1 MEETE
6 TKQQKGNVK
15 AAGNP
20 GQSHGAVKT
29 SEKMLGENRW
39 NCGLS
44 KGEYFLSVPFVYG
57 IFV

>member
-20 GQSHGAVKT
+20 G
-29 SEKMLGENRW
+29 EK
-39 NCGLS
+39 CAALS
-44 KGEYFLSVPFVYG
+44 DFRKRAADMGRAK
-57 IFV
+57 

>member
-29 SEKMLGENRW
+29 SEKMLRE
-39 NCGLS
+39 
-44 KGEYFLSVPFVYG
+44 KQKE
-57 IFV
+57 